1 MSKRFFI
8 KFLEKNKTK
17 KIILVGT
24 NDHTFVLSK
33 IFKKLT
39 DNVDIS
45 YFQFKK
51 ENDYLLEKNLIPF
64 KEIKNIKKIKN
75 FDNVVLS
82 SFEYQS
88 EIKEKLSALISKDKI
103 LELYDN
109 SSRSLIDSYLIKNI
123 RTKKKIFNK
132 GPKTSLKGFYD

>member
-1 MSKRFFI
+1 MKKSQKFSFKKNHKIRVYSKKKYYVEQAIFYSIFNSKKKFI
-8 KFLEKNKTK
+8 KFLKKNKTK

-39 DNVDIS
+39 DNIDIS

-75 FDNVVLS
+75 FDNGVLS

-88 EIKEKLSALISKDKI
+88 EIKEKLSALIIKI
-103 LELYDN
+103 
-109 SSRSLIDSYLIKNI
+109 K
-123 RTKKKIFNK
+123 F
-132 GPKTSLKGFYD
+132 